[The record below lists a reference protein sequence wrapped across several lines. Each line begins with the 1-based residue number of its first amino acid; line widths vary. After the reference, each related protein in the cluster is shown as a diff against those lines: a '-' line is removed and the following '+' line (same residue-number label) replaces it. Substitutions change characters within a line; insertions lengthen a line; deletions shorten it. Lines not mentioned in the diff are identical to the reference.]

1 MDLCRAQPVP
11 SWSRWVWPVVF
22 RWQGNPCSSCGFGRL
37 SATCRASMSKKK
49 WTILHIVQFHFQ
61 CFVPGCVRRSRHG
74 DETLIV
80 ICLSWHECGGMGKCW
95 FYRTFQTPNNP
106 TRYPARTVCWKK
118 SQLPLLRNY
127 LEAVCGSPCKTACVW
142 IYIYIIYM
150 YDIIYIY
157 MLMTYHLSIFVPSC
171 QVVQWVWLGRFD
183 MVTGQRGRV
192 MVRTPLQPRF
202 SLCWNTWDLYTYM
215 CGFDRFI

>member
-142 IYIYIIYM
+142 IYIYIIYICM
-150 YDIIYIY
+150 ILYIYIY
-157 MLMTYHLSIFVPSC
+157 VDDLSPQHICSVMPGGAMSLAWTLRYGHRPKRKSHGAHPSATPLFL
-171 QVVQWVWLGRFD
+171 VLKHMGSLHIYVWLR
-183 MVTGQRGRV
+183 
-192 MVRTPLQPRF
+192 
-202 SLCWNTWDLYTYM
+202 
-215 CGFDRFI
+215 